1 MLRLSRSIQNTMG
14 SLGISCV
21 MLSACATA
29 ASTGD
34 DVIRKASF
42 GRIAATPFTDRI
54 QAQDCRA
61 ALDSAH
67 GFTRESRTMKNGVFV
82 VQAFDCKAD
91 RIVVE
96 VSLNNYTSV
105 PMHCYAETESGI
117 SGVTI
122 APKAAGFFEY
132 SHAGQAYQDCR
143 NVTARAE

>member
-1 MLRLSRSIQNTMG
+1 MLRLRRSIQNAMST
-14 SLGISCV
+14 LGFSCV
-21 MLSACATA
+21 MLGACATA

-42 GRIAATPFTDRI
+42 GRIVATPFTDRI

-61 ALDSAH
+61 ALDAAY
-67 GFTRESRTMKNGVFV
+67 GFTRESRSMKNGVFV
-82 VQAFDCKAD
+82 VQAFDCNAD

-96 VSLNNYTSV
+96 VSMNNYTAD
-105 PMHCYAETESGI
+105 PMHCYAETDRGV

-132 SHAGQAYQDCR
+132 AHSGQVYQDCR
-143 NVTARAE
+143 IVTERSE

>member
-1 MLRLSRSIQNTMG
+1 MLRHSRSILNTMG
-14 SLGISCV
+14 TLGFSCV
-21 MLSACATA
+21 ILSACATA

-42 GRIAATPFTDRI
+42 GRIGATPFTDRV
-54 QAQDCRA
+54 QTQDCRA
-61 ALDSAH
+61 ALDAAY

-91 RIVVE
+91 QIVAE
-96 VSLNNYTSV
+96 VSLSNYTAN

-117 SGVTI
+117 SGVTV
-122 APKAAGFFEY
+122 APKAAAFFEY

-143 NVTARAE
+143 IVAERSE